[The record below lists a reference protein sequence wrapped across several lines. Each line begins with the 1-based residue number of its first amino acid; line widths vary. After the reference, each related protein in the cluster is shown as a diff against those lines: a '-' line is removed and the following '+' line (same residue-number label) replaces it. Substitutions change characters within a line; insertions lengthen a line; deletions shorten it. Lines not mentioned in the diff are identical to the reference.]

1 MASMDL
7 QTITNDLN
15 RRFAAPLPEFYKR
28 RIIFWYDDDRE
39 FEDLLDELGLENA
52 QLLALTGTN
61 NFAAKKLLAVDDTT
75 SNFLVY
81 CPLSYDKPEDNWL
94 INIEMYSEEFRADL
108 NSIWM
113 DEMGLPTTN
122 PTIRRMVK
130 GYRKFF
136 NSIERRKS
144 VSALAPNIATA
155 SQLHLAVMATICGVK
170 DMQPSSIIR
179 AVLAQSLELDT
190 NTIYQDFVKYDA
202 QNPFWVMVS
211 QATGYKVNFAEGERE
226 GALGHSEGDDSDL
239 GRMAIHILLTATTR
253 TMRSEH
259 LAGLDSF
266 ISTPHQSYCYDLV
279 SDWLQSADSESLYH
293 IARFVEDEAR
303 LPQRFLK
310 LDVNDLAGTES
321 FPCINECILT
331 ILMKEIGDFI
341 INVDAITAVV
351 EKRRAMAWYDAVSC
365 YYEGLLQVAN
375 MQAFFHDH
383 ASGFHLAQPKQVWD
397 AYTSDYYKMD
407 AYYRQFHLCFIR
419 SLTVSNAVLDDLFK
433 HVVEKVEGLYSGWYL
448 SQLGNNWSDVCAEE
462 LADYGRILEVNQQES
477 FYRTNVANADSK
489 VYVIISDALRYEVAA
504 SLADQLRRE
513 TQSKVTLDSME
524 AIFPTITKFGMA
536 ALLPH
541 NELEVVQKQ
550 SGLVSVLAD
559 GQSTESNNRD
569 KLLKGAH
576 SQSVALQYKNI
587 IGMKRADRQALVK
600 GMDVVYI
607 YHDKVDEASHTSDT
621 MVFPACDD
629 AITEIKNLVRII
641 CNDFGGTHIYIT
653 ADHGFLYTYSP
664 LTEDDKVD
672 KSGFADRMLEYGRRF
687 CLMQQ
692 GSNPDYLLPVKF
704 LEGKTDMEAY
714 ATRENIRIKMSGG
727 GLNFVHGGI
736 SLQEMVVPVIDYQYL
751 RNQYKT
757 YQRNKDKYDTKP
769 VELSLLS
776 STRKIVNMLFSLNF
790 YQKEPVG
797 DNRSACNYQLYF
809 TDDAG
814 RQISDTVR
822 IIADKVSDNGQER
835 TFRCSFNLKSL
846 KYSNQDSYYLVI
858 ADESGLQALQREEF
872 QIDIAFA
879 LDEFNFFG

>member
-7 QTITNDLN
+7 QTITQDLN

-28 RIIFWYDDDRE
+28 RIIFWYDEDLE
-39 FEDLLDELGLENA
+39 FEDKLDELELDNA
-52 QLLALTGTN
+52 SVLALTGTN

-75 SNFLVY
+75 SNYLVY
-81 CPLSYDKPEDNWL
+81 CPVHYEKPEDNWL

-113 DEMGLPTTN
+113 DEMGLPNN
-122 PTIRRMVK
+122 PTIRKMVK

-136 NSIERRKS
+136 NNIERRKN
-144 VSALAPNIATA
+144 VAELAKNIGTA
-155 SQLHLAVMATICGVK
+155 SQLHLAVMAQICGVS
-170 DMQPSSIIR
+170 DTQPSSIMQ
-179 AVLAQSLELDT
+179 AVLAQSLDIET
-190 NTIYQDFVKYDA
+190 NTIYQEFVKYGA

-211 QATGYKVNFAEGERE
+211 QATGY
-226 GALGHSEGDDSDL
+226 SEGDDCDL
-239 GRMAIHILLTATTR
+239 GRLATHILLTATTR

-259 LAGLDSF
+259 LAGLDAF
-266 ISTPHQSYCYDLV
+266 ISTPHQSYCYDMV
-279 SDWLQSADSESLYH
+279 SDWLQSSERDSLYH

-310 LDVNDLAGTES
+310 LGVDDLANTEC

-331 ILMKEIGDFI
+331 ILMKEISDYI
-341 INVDAITAVV
+341 INVDAITAIV
-351 EKRRAMAWYDAVSC
+351 EKRRAMVWYDHVSC

-375 MQAFFHDH
+375 MQAFYHEH
-383 ASGFHLAQPKQVWD
+383 AAGFHLAQAKKVWD

-407 AYYRQFHLCFIR
+407 AYYRQFHLCFGQ
-419 SLTVSNAVLDDLFK
+419 SLTVSNSVLDDLFK
-433 HVVEKVEGLYSGWYL
+433 HVVEKVEGLYNGWFL
-448 SQLGNNWSDVCAEE
+448 GQLGSNWSNVCAEE
-462 LADYGRILEVNQQES
+462 LADYGRILEVDQQED
-477 FYRTNVANADSK
+477 FYRSKVKSADNK

-513 TQSKVTLDSME
+513 TQSKVSLDSME

-541 NELEVVQKQ
+541 KELSAVQKT

-559 GQSTESNNRD
+559 GQSTDSNNRD
-569 KLLKGAH
+569 KLLKGACG
-576 SQSVALQYKNI
+576 QSVALQYKNI
-587 IGMKRADRQALVK
+587 IGMKRAERSALVK

-607 YHDKVDEASHTSDT
+607 YHDKVDEASHTADS
-621 MVFPACDD
+621 MVFPACED

-641 CNDFGGTHIYIT
+641 CNEFGGTRIYIT

-672 KSGFADRMLEYGRRF
+672 KTGFVNRMLEYGRRF

-692 GSNPDYLLPVKF
+692 GSNPDYLMPVKF
-704 LEGKTDMEAY
+704 LDGKSEMEAY
-714 ATRENIRIKMSGG
+714 APRENVRIKMSGG

-736 SLQEMVVPVIDYQYL
+736 SLQEMVVPVIEYQYL
-751 RNQYKT
+751 RNAYKS

-769 VELSLLS
+769 VEVSLLS
-776 STRKIVNMLFSLNF
+776 ATRKIVNMLFSLNF
-790 YQKEPVG
+790 YQKEAVG
-797 DNRSACNYQLYF
+797 DNRSACNYLLYF
-809 TDDAG
+809 VDSNG
-814 RQISDTVR
+814 KQISDTAR
-822 IIADKVSDNGQER
+822 IIADKTSDNGQER

-858 ADESGLQALQREEF
+858 ADESGLQAPQREEF

>member
-7 QTITNDLN
+7 QTITQDLN

-28 RIIFWYDDDRE
+28 RIIFWYDEDRE
-39 FEDLLDELGLENA
+39 FEDKLDELELDNA
-52 QLLALTGTN
+52 SVLALTGSN

-75 SNFLVY
+75 SNYLVY
-81 CPLSYDKPEDNWL
+81 CPIHYEKLEDNWL
-94 INIEMYSEEFRADL
+94 INIELYSEEFRADL

-113 DEMGLPTTN
+113 DEMGLPSN
-122 PTIRRMVK
+122 PTIRKMVK
-130 GYRKFF
+130 GYHKFF
-136 NSIERRKS
+136 NNIERRND
-144 VSALAPNIATA
+144 VAELAKNISTA
-155 SQLHLAVMATICGVK
+155 SQLHLAVMAQISGVS
-170 DMQPSSIIR
+170 DTRPSSIMQ
-179 AVLAQSLELDT
+179 AVLTQSLDLEA
-190 NTIYQDFVKYDA
+190 NTIYQEFVKYGA

-211 QATGYKVNFAEGERE
+211 QATGY
-226 GALGHSEGDDSDL
+226 SEGDDCDL
-239 GRMAIHILLTATTR
+239 ARLATHILLTATTR

-266 ISTPHQSYCYDLV
+266 ISTPHQSYCYDMV
-279 SDWLQSADSESLYH
+279 SDWLQSNERDSLYR
-293 IARFVEDEAR
+293 IARFVEEETR

-310 LDVNDLAGTES
+310 LGVDDLANTEC

-331 ILMKEIGDFI
+331 IMMKEISDYI
-341 INVDAITAVV
+341 INADAITAIV
-351 EKRRAMAWYDAVSC
+351 EKRRAMVWYDNVSC

-375 MQAFFHDH
+375 MQAFYHEH
-383 ASGFHLAQPKQVWD
+383 AAGFHLAQAKMVWE

-407 AYYRQFHLCFIR
+407 AYYRQFHICFGQ
-419 SLTVSNAVLDDLFK
+419 SLTVSNSVLDDLFK
-433 HVVEKVEGLYSGWYL
+433 QVVEKVEGLYNGWFL
-448 SQLGNNWSDVCAEE
+448 GQLGSNWSNVCAQE
-462 LADYGRILEVNQQES
+462 LADYGRILEIDQQED
-477 FYRTNVANADSK
+477 FYRSKVKLADNK

-513 TQSKVTLDSME
+513 TQSKVTIDSME

-541 NELEVVQKQ
+541 KELSAVQKT

-559 GQSTESNNRD
+559 GQSTDSNNRD
-569 KLLKGAH
+569 KLLKDAC

-587 IGMKRADRQALVK
+587 IGMKRAERQALVK

-621 MVFPACDD
+621 MVFPACED
-629 AITEIKNLVRII
+629 AIAEIKNLVRII
-641 CNDFGGTHIYIT
+641 CNEFGGTRIYIT

-672 KSGFADRMLEYGRRF
+672 KPGFVNRMLEYGRRF

-692 GSNPDYLLPVKF
+692 GSNPDYLMPIKF
-704 LEGKTDMEAY
+704 LDGNSEMEAF
-714 ATRENIRIKMSGG
+714 APRENVRIKMSGG

-736 SLQEMVVPVIDYQYL
+736 SLQEMVVPVIEYQYL
-751 RNQYKT
+751 RNQSKT
-757 YQRNKDKYDTKP
+757 YQRNKDKYDTRP
-769 VELSLLS
+769 VEISLLS

-790 YQKEPVG
+790 YQKEAVG
-797 DNRSACNYQLYF
+797 DNRSACNYQLYIV
-809 TDDAG
+809 DSSG
-814 RQISDTVR
+814 KQISDTAR
-822 IIADKVSDNGQER
+822 IIADKTSDNGQER

-846 KYSNQDSYYLVI
+846 KYSKQDSYYLVI
-858 ADESGLQALQREEF
+858 ADESGLQAPQREEF

>member
-52 QLLALTGTN
+52 QLLVLTGTN

-113 DEMGLPTTN
+113 DEMDLPNN

-136 NSIERRKS
+136 NSIEHRKN
-144 VSALAPNIATA
+144 VSAMAPNIATA
-155 SQLHLAVMATICGVK
+155 SQLHLAVMATICGAK

-179 AVLAQSLELDT
+179 AVLAQSLNLDT
-190 NTIYQDFVKYDA
+190 NTIYQDFVKYGA

-211 QATGYKVNFAEGERE
+211 QATGY
-226 GALGHSEGDDSDL
+226 SEDGDSDL
-239 GRMAIHILLTATTR
+239 GRLATHILLTATTR

-259 LAGLDSF
+259 LAGLDGF

-279 SDWLQSADSESLYH
+279 SDWLQSNDRESLYH

-331 ILMKEIGDFI
+331 ILMKEIGDYI
-341 INVDAITAVV
+341 INVDTITAVV

-407 AYYRQFHLCFIR
+407 TYYRQFHLCFIR

-433 HVVEKVEGLYSGWYL
+433 HVVEKVEGIYNGWYL
-448 SQLGNNWSDVCAEE
+448 SQLGNNWSDVCAEQ

-477 FYRTNVANADSK
+477 FYRSNVANADSK

-513 TQSKVTLDSME
+513 TQSKVSLDSME

-541 NELEVVQKQ
+541 KELEVVQKQ

-576 SQSVALQYKNI
+576 AQSVALQYKNI

-641 CNDFGGTHIYIT
+641 CNDFGGIHIYIT

-664 LTEDDKVD
+664 LTEDDKVG

-687 CLMQQ
+687 CLMQK

-704 LEGKTDMEAY
+704 LEGKTEMEAY
-714 ATRENIRIKMSGG
+714 APRENIRIKMSGG

-769 VELSLLS
+769 VQLSLLS
-776 STRKIVNMLFSLNF
+776 ATRKIVNMLFSLNF

-809 TDDAG
+809 TDAAG
-814 RQISDTVR
+814 KHISDTVR
-822 IIADKVSDNGQER
+822 IIADKTSENGQER

-858 ADESGLQALQREEF
+858 ADESGLQAPQREEF